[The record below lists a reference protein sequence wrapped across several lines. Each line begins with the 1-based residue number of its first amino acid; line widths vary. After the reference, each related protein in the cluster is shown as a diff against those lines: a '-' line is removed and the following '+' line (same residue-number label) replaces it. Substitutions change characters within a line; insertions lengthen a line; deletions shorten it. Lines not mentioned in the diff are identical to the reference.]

1 MKETPRNVI
10 NRVKQVLE
18 KMAIGCSGEE
28 EGEDHLRVFS
38 DLKYK
43 LDPGIIARVYVDI
56 DKDSQYLRTQ
66 IVFKEPVPNEF
77 VSQVDELI
85 VRLNFHAGMGHGIR
99 YPGINRFS
107 FLYNIL
113 LGDFRFDDIEFEKV
127 IHEIHGKA
135 REMYKAVRGLIEDQV
150 PVETLIQDFKGKIKD
165 N

>member
-1 MKETPRNVI
+1 MKETPKNVI

-38 DLKYK
+38 DLKYE

-85 VRLNFHAGMGHGIR
+85 VRLNFHAGMGHGIQ
-99 YPGINRFS
+99 YPGIHRLS

-113 LGDFRFDDIEFEKV
+113 LGDFAFDDIEFEKV
-127 IHEIHGKA
+127 IREIHGKA
-135 REMYKAVRGLIEDQV
+135 REMYKAVRGLTEDQF
-150 PVETLIQDFKGKIKD
+150 PLETIVQKFEKTVKHI
-165 N
+165 